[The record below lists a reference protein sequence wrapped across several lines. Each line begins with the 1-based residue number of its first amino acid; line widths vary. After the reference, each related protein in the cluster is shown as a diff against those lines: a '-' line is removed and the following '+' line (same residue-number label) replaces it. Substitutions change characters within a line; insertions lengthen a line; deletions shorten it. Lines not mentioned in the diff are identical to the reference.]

1 MPPASLQRTRI
12 VRLHNRLMGR
22 KPVSRATYWRRRVV
36 VFGGG
41 MAVLTLLVWAMSAAV
56 SVVLGGSPA
65 AGQGSP
71 GSHAGGSAARAL
83 DEHRQNLAKE
93 TADLRSRQRA
103 RPQPPAPSPSPSTA
117 PASPSAGASPSPGS
131 DQQTSAGTGP
141 VPGAGQQACA
151 SGAVVLTLH
160 SSQSQYGSGMPVN
173 FVIGAVSAKSQP
185 CQVNLGPR
193 FASIVVD
200 YSGTPIWDSSSCGRG
215 TLSRVITLTRGV
227 PAVVN
232 ITWDRRSSMTDCPGQ
247 GNAVRDGTYT
257 AAAYYGQLHSHRI
270 TFALTGRPP
279 AAP

>member
-1 MPPASLQRTRI
+1 
-12 VRLHNRLMGR
+12 MGR

-41 MAVLTLLVWAMSAAV
+41 MAVLTLFVWAMSSAV
-56 SVVLGGSPA
+56 SVVLDGSSA

-83 DEHRQNLAKE
+83 GGRGHRQDLATE

-103 RPQPPAPSPSPSTA
+103 KPQPSVPSPSASTV
-117 PASPSAGASPSPGS
+117 PASASASASPSPGS
-131 DQQTSAGTGP
+131 GQQADAGTAP

-151 SGAVVLTLH
+151 SGAVELTLH
-160 SSQSQYGSGMPVN
+160 SSQPQYGSGMPVT
-173 FVIGAVSAKSQP
+173 FVIGAVSTRSQP

-193 FASIVVD
+193 FVSIVLD
-200 YSGTPIWDSSSCGRG
+200 SSGTPIWDSSSCGRG

-232 ITWDRRSSMTDCPGQ
+232 ITWDRRTSMTDCPGQ
-247 GNAVRDGTYT
+247 GNAVRAGTYT

-270 TFALTGRPP
+270 TFALTGRAP

>member
-1 MPPASLQRTRI
+1 
-12 VRLHNRLMGR
+12 MGR

-41 MAVLTLLVWAMSAAV
+41 MAVLTLLVWAANSAV
-56 SVVLGGSPA
+56 SVVLSGSPA
-65 AGQGSP
+65 ADQRSA

-83 DEHRQNLAKE
+83 GGRGHRQGPARE
-93 TADLRSRQRA
+93 TAALRTRHQA
-103 RPQPPAPSPSPSTA
+103 KPQPSAPSPSPSTA
-117 PASPSAGASPSPGS
+117 PASPGAGASPSPGS
-131 DQQTSAGTGP
+131 DQQTGTAP

-151 SGAVVLTLH
+151 SGSVVLTLH

-173 FVIGAVSAKSQP
+173 LVIGAVSSRSQP

-193 FASIVVD
+193 FVSIVVD
-200 YSGTPIWDSSSCGRG
+200 SSGTPIWDSSSCGRG
-215 TLSRVITLTRGV
+215 TLSRVFTLTQGV
-227 PAVVN
+227 PAVVP

-247 GNAVRDGTYT
+247 GNAVRAGTYT

>member
-1 MPPASLQRTRI
+1 
-12 VRLHNRLMGR
+12 MGR

-41 MAVLTLLVWAMSAAV
+41 MAVLTLLVWALNAAV
-56 SVVLGGSPA
+56 SIVLGGSPA

-83 DEHRQNLAKE
+83 GSRGHRQDVAKE
-93 TADLRSRQRA
+93 TAALRSRQPA
-103 RPQPPAPSPSPSTA
+103 NPQPSAPSPSASPA
-117 PASPSAGASPSPGS
+117 PASPGAGASPSPGS
-131 DQQTSAGTGP
+131 DQQTGTAP

-151 SGAVVLTLH
+151 SGAVVLSLH

-173 FVIGAVSAKSQP
+173 FVIGAVSTRSQP

-193 FASIVVD
+193 FVSIVVD
-200 YSGTPIWDSSSCGRG
+200 SSGTPIWDSSSCGRG
-215 TLSRVITLTRGV
+215 ILSRVFTLTRGV
-227 PAVVN
+227 PALVH

-247 GNAVRDGTYT
+247 GNALRAGTYT

-270 TFALTGRPP
+270 TFAFTGRPP
-279 AAP
+279 AVP

>member
-1 MPPASLQRTRI
+1 
-12 VRLHNRLMGR
+12 MGR

-41 MAVLTLLVWAMSAAV
+41 MAVLTLLVWAMSSAV
-56 SVVLGGSPA
+56 SVVLDGSPA
-65 AGQGSP
+65 ADQGSP

-83 DEHRQNLAKE
+83 GGRGHRQDLAKE

-103 RPQPPAPSPSPSTA
+103 KPQPSAPSPSPSTA
-117 PASPSAGASPSPGS
+117 PASPSASVSPSPGS
-131 DQQTSAGTGP
+131 GQQPGAGTAP

-151 SGAVVLTLH
+151 TGAVVLTLH
-160 SSQSQYGSGMPVN
+160 SSQSQYGSGTPVA
-173 FVIGAVSAKSQP
+173 FAIGAVSAKGQP

-193 FASIVVD
+193 FVSIVVD
-200 YSGTPIWDSSSCGRG
+200 SSGTPIWDSSSCGRG

-232 ITWDRRSSMTDCPGQ
+232 ITWDRRTSMTDCPGQ
-247 GNAVRDGTYT
+247 GNAVRAGTYT

-279 AAP
+279 AAH